1 MDFQTPQRVIMSL
14 RFAPNTLT
22 WCLGFEFFLTHNF
35 GCALT
40 NQPIPLKNNYMRH
53 CTVLKCGAEDGRSE
67 REKVHF
73 CSRPLSALC
82 VEAQRQRDSTAVRQ
96 SPGLRVCW
104 RSRGGLSGKRS
115 QCISCFLNMMGLR
128 AAGQP
133 GFPKFWLF

>member
-82 VEAQRQRDSTAVRQ
+82 VEARRQRDSTAVRQ
-96 SPGLRVCW
+96 SPGLPRLSH
-104 RSRGGLSGKRS
+104 RSSESNLRLVESFWILSHS
-115 QCISCFLNMMGLR
+115 
-128 AAGQP
+128 P
-133 GFPKFWLF
+133 